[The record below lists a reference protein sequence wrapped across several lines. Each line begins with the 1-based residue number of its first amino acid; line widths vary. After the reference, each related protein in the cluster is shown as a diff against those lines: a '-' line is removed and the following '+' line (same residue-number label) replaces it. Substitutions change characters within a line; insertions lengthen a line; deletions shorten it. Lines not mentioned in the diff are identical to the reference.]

1 MKKIGM
7 ISLGCPKNT
16 VDTEL
21 VLGDLAQ
28 NGYEITPVQEEAD
41 IIIVNTCGFI
51 ESSKRESIDAILE
64 MARLKS
70 AGRCEKLVVTGC
82 LSERYSEE
90 LLKEIPEIDLLL
102 GVNQYPRLKRLL
114 AAEGD
119 ARQDGANG
127 VNHVN
132 DPAEYYESFGQRT
145 LTTPFYSAYLKIAE
159 GCSHQCAFCYIPQIR
174 GAFRSRP
181 LESLVEEARGLAQG
195 GVKELNL
202 ISQVTTLYGA
212 DLRMKDGLV
221 QLLKALAGIEGIEW
235 LRLLYCYPTFLRTGL
250 IDYISGADK
259 VCKYIDV
266 PLQHIDDD
274 MLRRMKRQESEKEVR
289 ALLAELR
296 RKIPGVALRTTFIT
310 GFPGETDAQF
320 RRLAEFL
327 VEMEFDHVGVFTYSD
342 EAGTTAYDYPDR
354 VPKETGQARKDEL
367 MRIQQ
372 DISRRRNARHVGQVY
387 PVLVEELGDD
397 FLLTGRFAFQAPEI
411 DGQVILEKTQ
421 AEPGQILPARVTAS
435 LDYDL
440 IACAEEPEKHENR

>member
-7 ISLGCPKNT
+7 VSLGCPKNS

-28 NGYEITPVQEEAD
+28 SGYEITPVQEEAD
-41 IIIVNTCGFI
+41 VIIVNTCGFI
-51 ESSKRESIDAILE
+51 ESAKRESIDAILE

-70 AGRCEKLVVTGC
+70 EGRCQKLVVTGC

-90 LLKEIPEIDLLL
+90 LLKEIPEIDLML
-102 GVNQYPRLKRLL
+102 GVNQYPRLKHLL
-114 AAEGD
+114 ATVGET
-119 ARQDGANG
+119 RRDGANG

-132 DPAEYYESFGQRT
+132 DAAEYYESFSRRA

-181 LESLVEEARGLAQG
+181 MESIVEEARGLAQG
-195 GVKELNL
+195 GVKEFNL

-221 QLLKALAGIEGIEW
+221 QLLKALAAIEGVEW
-235 LRLLYCYPTFLRTGL
+235 LRLLYCYPTFLGTGL
-250 IDYISGADK
+250 IDYIGGEDK
-259 VCKYIDV
+259 VCNYIDV
-266 PLQHIDDD
+266 PLQHIDDG
-274 MLRRMKRQESEKEVR
+274 MLRRMKRQESEKDVR

-320 RRLAEFL
+320 RRLADFL
-327 VEMEFDHVGVFTYSD
+327 AEIEFDHVGVFTYSD
-342 EAGTTAYDYPDR
+342 EEGTAAYDYPDR
-354 VPKETGQARKDEL
+354 VPGKTARERKDEL
-367 MRIQQ
+367 MHIQRA
-372 DISRRRNARHVGQVY
+372 ISRRKNARRVGQVY
-387 PVLVEELGDD
+387 PVLVERLDD
-397 FLLTGRFAFQAPEI
+397 EFLLTGRFPFQAPEI
-411 DGQVILEKTQ
+411 DGQVILEKTH

-440 IACAEEPEKHENR
+440 IACAEEAGKA